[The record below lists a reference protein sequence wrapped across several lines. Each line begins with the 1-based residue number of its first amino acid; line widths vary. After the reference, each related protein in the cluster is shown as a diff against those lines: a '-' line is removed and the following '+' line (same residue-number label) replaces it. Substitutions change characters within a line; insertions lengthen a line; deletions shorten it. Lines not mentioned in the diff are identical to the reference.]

1 MDSKSLFYRAQKI
14 FPKGVNSPVRF
25 YDPYPIYF
33 SRASGSRIFDVEG
46 HEYLDFS
53 MGFGANFAGYGN
65 SEIVEETMEYLGNP
79 VPEGVPTENEIVMG
93 EMIRDAVPSVEM
105 MRFVNSGTEAT
116 MHAIRLARGCT
127 GRKLILKMSGGFH
140 GAHDYALVEA
150 GSGAMTFGT
159 PSSKGIPDEIGR
171 TVLVGTFND
180 RNNIEEIFS
189 KHGKDI
195 AAVITEPVMGNM
207 GVIPPEKDFLK
218 FLREITE
225 KYGTLLIFDEVI
237 TGFRFHYGAYQDLI
251 GVRPDITTLGKI
263 IGGGMPVGLFGGS
276 EEIMKNISPSGKIY
290 QSGTFSANPYT
301 MASGIATLHF
311 LKKSNYEYT
320 IELAKW
326 IADKLDPYK
335 DLGVKIN
342 RVYNMF
348 TIFFSDFPV
357 TDYQSAKKA
366 NVGQFNQFFRNLLKN
381 GIYLSPG
388 QFETSFIG
396 MAHTPEE
403 VEMAAFKMAYSLE
416 YDLNVSGNPIQ

>member
-1 MDSKSLFYRAQKI
+1 
-14 FPKGVNSPVRF
+14 
-25 YDPYPIYF
+25 
-33 SRASGSRIFDVEG
+33 
-46 HEYLDFS
+46 
-53 MGFGANFAGYGN
+53 
-65 SEIVEETMEYLGNP
+65 
-79 VPEGVPTENEIVMG
+79 
-93 EMIRDAVPSVEM
+93 
-105 MRFVNSGTEAT
+105 
-116 MHAIRLARGCT
+116 
-127 GRKLILKMSGGFH
+127 
-140 GAHDYALVEA
+140 
-150 GSGAMTFGT
+150 
-159 PSSKGIPDEIGR
+159 
-171 TVLVGTFND
+171 
-180 RNNIEEIFS
+180 
-189 KHGKDI
+189 
-195 AAVITEPVMGNM
+195 
-207 GVIPPEKDFLK
+207 
-218 FLREITE
+218 
-225 KYGTLLIFDEVI
+225 
-237 TGFRFHYGAYQDLI
+237 
-251 GVRPDITTLGKI
+251 
-263 IGGGMPVGLFGGS
+263 MPVGLFGGS